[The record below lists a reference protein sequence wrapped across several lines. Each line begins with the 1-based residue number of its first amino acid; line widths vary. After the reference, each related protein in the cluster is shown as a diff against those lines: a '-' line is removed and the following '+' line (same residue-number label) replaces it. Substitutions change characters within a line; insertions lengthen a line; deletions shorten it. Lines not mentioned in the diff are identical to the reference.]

1 MASNYSVTP
10 NELSAIWRLI
20 LNSGDMSFSSAR
32 INKAVDDLVGLGE
45 IRKAVANE
53 AKAVAVYGGELAT
66 GRSIGTEFSVDVP
79 EKIDE
84 RYFEG
89 ENLKG
94 ARTSERMADPARRR
108 LKPVDDIPR
117 DMMKLLGKSFKTVH
131 GKRLFRVARNQYL
144 ESIGKPPINRG
155 AAMRLIK
162 NLSGLKGAETETP
175 IPRSEFREAVRANK
189 KDESRLGST
198 ADPNARPST
207 RRPAHIPKTGMP
219 LDVGDARFSPAEEA
233 REAMSRLQSP
243 PIPEKTVPAEGGK
256 ARTQRDDPES
266 ERLATQRG
274 DRLTVRWRKELADL
288 ERRLENKDAW
298 AARARENGYSNSEIK
313 LAERQLQLKIEDLRK
328 KIGTTSRE
336 DVAAKG
342 SIASSIDVARE
353 KAFGVLERVRGFSDR
368 GRRKL
373 FNIVREKMPA
383 TRAAAKKIKA
393 AYERGKA
400 VVERGKAV
408 KLEKGD
414 VKQAPGFTKNPPDIR
429 VPEEN
434 SRRAEARR
442 ALEAARGSRGG
453 QRVRVLGKAGLSPR
467 ILDEPA
473 EPPARRGRQLGRPN
487 VPPTGPGNELPVGVP
502 DSRESLLEA
511 LREMAQSRRLREMQD
526 MQESASLDAQ
536 ARADESVRRFRDR
549 NVRDRGGLHRL
560 RMVGPEGPSPEI
572 LERAAARKKKGGRP
586 VRLARGAEAARI
598 LRARKAK

>member
-1 MASNYSVTP
+1 VASNYSVTP

-162 NLSGLKGAETETP
+162 NLSGLKGAEAETP
-175 IPRSEFREAVRANK
+175 IPRSEFREAMQANRA
-189 KDESRLGST
+189 DERRLGST
-198 ADPNARPST
+198 ADPNARPDS

-219 LDVGDARFSPAEEA
+219 LDVGNARFSPAEEA

-266 ERLATQRG
+266 ERLATQRAAKIQAAL
-274 DRLTVRWRKELADL
+274 R
-288 ERRLENKDAW
+288 RRLKSGNLSKEEE
-298 AARARENGYSNSEIK
+298 ARIRSELESK
-313 LAERQLQLKIEDLRK
+313 
-328 KIGTTSRE
+328 T
-336 DVAAKG
+336 DVAKR

-373 FNIVREKMPA
+373 FNIVRERMPA
-383 TRAAAKKIKA
+383 TRAAAKKIKEK
-393 AYERGKA
+393 YERGKA

-442 ALEAARGSRGG
+442 ALEAARASRGG

-473 EPPARRGRQLGRPN
+473 ELPARRGRQLGRPN
-487 VPPTGPGNELPVGVP
+487 VPPTGPGNELPVGAP

-536 ARADESVRRFRDR
+536 ARADESVRRFRGR

-572 LERAAARKKKGGRP
+572 LERVAARLKKGGRP

-598 LRARKAK
+598 LRARRAK

>member
-1 MASNYSVTP
+1 
-10 NELSAIWRLI
+10 
-20 LNSGDMSFSSAR
+20 
-32 INKAVDDLVGLGE
+32 
-45 IRKAVANE
+45 
-53 AKAVAVYGGELAT
+53 
-66 GRSIGTEFSVDVP
+66 
-79 EKIDE
+79 
-84 RYFEG
+84 
-89 ENLKG
+89 
-94 ARTSERMADPARRR
+94 
-108 LKPVDDIPR
+108 
-117 DMMKLLGKSFKTVH
+117 VH

-266 ERLATQRG
+266 ERLAAQRG
-274 DRLTVRWRKELADL
+274 DRLTVRWRKSLATL
-288 ERRLENKDAW
+288 ERLLKNKDAW
-298 AARARENGYSNSEIK
+298 AASARARGYSSSEIK
-313 LAERQLQLKIEDLRK
+313 LAERQLQIKIENLRK

-373 FNIVREKMPA
+373 FNIVRERMPA
-383 TRAAAKKIKA
+383 TRAAAKKIKEK
-393 AYERGKA
+393 YERGKA

-467 ILDEPA
+467 ILDEPV
-473 EPPARRGRQLGRPN
+473 ELPARRGRQLGRPN
-487 VPPTGPGNELPVGVP
+487 VPPTGPGNELPVGAP

-572 LERAAARKKKGGRP
+572 LERAAARKKGGRP

-598 LRARKAK
+598 LRARRAK